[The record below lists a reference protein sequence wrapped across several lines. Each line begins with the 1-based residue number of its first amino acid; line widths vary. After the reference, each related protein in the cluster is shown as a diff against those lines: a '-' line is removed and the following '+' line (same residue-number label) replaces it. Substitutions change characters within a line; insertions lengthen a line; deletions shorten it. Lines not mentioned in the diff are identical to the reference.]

1 MSIDGTWALTIE
13 TPIGRQ
19 ELTLE
24 AKASGGVLTGTQ
36 SAPDGDQAIQD
47 GSVDGDEVTWSVS
60 ITAPMPM
67 TLAFKGTV
75 RGDTVT
81 GSVTL
86 GAFGES
92 TFIGVRA

>member
-19 ELTLE
+19 ESTLE

-36 SAPDGDQAIQD
+36 SAPDGAQPIQD
-47 GSVDGDEVTWSVS
+47 GAVDGDEATWSVS
-60 ITAPMPM
+60 ITTPMPL
-67 TLAFKGTV
+67 TLAFRGTV
-75 RGDTVT
+75 QGDTMT

-92 TFIGVRA
+92 TFTAVRA